1 MPSKLPKLFWGLSN
15 EQRRLLAA
23 RMLEAGHSG
32 DELERAIRLAIWGE
46 GSSRRMSVSCLLL
59 LLSVL
64 LGVGVVGLQPGAN
77 SIYLVYLVFLV

>member
-32 DELERAIRLAIWGE
+32 AELERAIRLALWGE
-46 GSSRRMSVSCLLL
+46 GSSRRK
-59 LLSVL
+59 
-64 LGVGVVGLQPGAN
+64 
-77 SIYLVYLVFLV
+77 